1 MLFHEFDDV
10 HAKEETKAK
19 TLDYVMRKQKF
30 RSRQRKPV
38 LAAAI
43 AACLFLMILLP
54 LSYYKNSAALR
65 HTSTSETLSYISI
78 DINPSM
84 EWIINSDEVIVDYIT
99 YNEDAENLSFLSSL
113 KGKKL
118 IDALKIMIEN
128 ERFQSYMND
137 GFLEIGIYSEEEAK
151 EENLQKQIDAYL
163 KKNLQPSHY
172 RCTCQNKETFEQAR
186 KQQMSFGKY
195 NVIKEIISRD
205 SSYSSEELEKKS
217 MRELNDILNESNKAN
232 ADKGHHRNRRMHSD
246 EAYE

>member
-10 HAKEETKAK
+10 HAKEDTKAK

-30 RSRQRKPV
+30 RSHQRKPI
-38 LAAAI
+38 LAVATI
-43 AACLFLMILLP
+43 TCLFLMILLP
-54 LSYYKNSAALR
+54 LSYYKNSADLN
-65 HTSTSETLSYISI
+65 HTSTSEALSYISI

-84 EWIINSDEVIVDYIT
+84 EWIVNSDEVIVDYIT

-118 IDALKIMIEN
+118 MDALNIMLEN

-137 GFLEIGIYSEEEAK
+137 GFLEVGIYSEEKAQ

-163 KKNLQPSHY
+163 KDNLQDSRY
-172 RCTCQNKETFEQAR
+172 RCTCQNKEIFEQAR
-186 KQQMSFGKY
+186 NQQMSFGKY
-195 NVIKEIISRD
+195 NVIEEIISSD
-205 SSYSSEELEKKS
+205 SSYSSEELENKS
-217 MRELNDILNESNKAN
+217 MKELNDILDKCNKS
-232 ADKGHHRNRRMHSD
+232 KSQRGHHHNRRMHTD